1 MNPNPGSGSGS
12 HQAGLNLPINQSQ
25 NPDLSEAFATGDNF
39 LSPWIEPTLEQARP
53 ILN

>member
-1 MNPNPGSGSGS
+1 MNPNLGSGSGS

-25 NPDLSEAFATGDNF
+25 NPGISEAFAAGHHS
-39 LSPWIEPTLEQARP
+39 LSPWFEPTLEQAHP